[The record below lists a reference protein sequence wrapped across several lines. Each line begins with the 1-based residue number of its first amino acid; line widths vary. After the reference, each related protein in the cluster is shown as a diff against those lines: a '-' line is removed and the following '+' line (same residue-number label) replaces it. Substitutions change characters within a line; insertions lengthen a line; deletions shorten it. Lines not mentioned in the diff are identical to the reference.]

1 MTKLRPSSVENEY
14 FLGDMPGSMQYDKD
28 INEIEN
34 CISDDILKEEIDKTY
49 DWKLINHSYENIIRS
64 VPHPKTKFGNLEKWR
79 VIMIMEKND
88 DLDLNVL
95 WVKIA
100 LLNRDTNNIA
110 LLTSTNTKTRLN
122 RPIKTLNGQ
131 WFVGHYRMSA
141 PLYFWNELINRIKY
155 S

>member
-1 MTKLRPSSVENEY
+1 
-14 FLGDMPGSMQYDKD
+14 
-28 INEIEN
+28 
-34 CISDDILKEEIDKTY
+34 
-49 DWKLINHSYENIIRS
+49 
-64 VPHPKTKFGNLEKWR
+64 
-79 VIMIMEKND
+79 MIMEKND

-95 WVKIA
+95 WVKQA
-100 LLNRDTNNIA
+100 LLNRDTNNIS
-110 LLTSTNTKTRLN
+110 LITSTNTKTRLN